1 MKRSNYVF
9 ASFTWQPF
17 DALCE
22 FLSLYPHRSTPATL
36 FTLIWKFHV
45 PLGRLSLKHPL
56 ERIAFLY
63 HREQWL
69 VNKLWVVLNKGSQRN
84 TKAFVLATSRRLRK
98 GYYRKQ
104 KGKNISCVSEKNSKT
119 SPCCELDKPTF
130 NWAKESPLK
139 RSSTASLEGFRTKVN

>member
-1 MKRSNYVF
+1 MITRLVLVIWNTKINGKEQLCICILHMTTIWRFMWIFV
-9 ASFTWQPF
+9 
-17 DALCE
+17 AL
-22 FLSLYPHRSTPATL
+22 STQVNPATL

-119 SPCCELDKPTF
+119 SPCCELD
-130 NWAKESPLK
+130 
-139 RSSTASLEGFRTKVN
+139 

>member
-1 MKRSNYVF
+1 MITRLVLVIWNTKINGKEQLCICILHMTTIWRFMWIFV
-9 ASFTWQPF
+9 
-17 DALCE
+17 AL
-22 FLSLYPHRSTPATL
+22 STQVNQATL

-45 PLGRLSLKHPL
+45 PLDRLSLKHPL

-119 SPCCELDKPTF
+119 SPCCELD
-130 NWAKESPLK
+130 
-139 RSSTASLEGFRTKVN
+139 